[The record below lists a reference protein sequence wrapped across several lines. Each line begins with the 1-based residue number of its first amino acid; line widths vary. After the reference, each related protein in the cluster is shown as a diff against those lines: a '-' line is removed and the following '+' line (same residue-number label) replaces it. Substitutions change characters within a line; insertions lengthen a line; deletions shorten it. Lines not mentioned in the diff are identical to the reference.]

1 MYLMPVLSHRS
12 VRSRRVLLAVAG
24 AVLAALLFAA
34 ALVLPARDVRHVLGA
49 KGAAAVSG
57 SGPAALPNGLPIV
70 PAALPASPEN
80 LDSLKLRAVAADA
93 QALNAA
99 DPFATTKPDP
109 ARPFHF
115 AGSAEDRA
123 RAIQCLALGAMAEAG
138 GGDPGQRAVIQVI
151 LNRVRH
157 PAFAKTVCGVIFQ
170 GSERGTGCQFTFTCD
185 GAMARQYS
193 AAAWVAARKR
203 AGEAL
208 DGKIFA
214 PVGTATHY
222 HTDWVYPVW
231 SPSLEKIARVDTHL
245 FYRWPGYWGSRAA
258 SRFDYRGG
266 EPAIAALGVGV
277 TPGTAPVAG
286 AGPTL
291 AGAIAAVN
299 TDVPSGAGSVVVRHP
314 EGGSFLV
321 ALPKTPATA
330 TTLAFGRRLCGA
342 QGYCQ
347 VLGWTDR
354 AAVPKGYPVPPEAR
368 ARLAFSYVMDA
379 SNRETVYYDCQRFK
393 GECSAPSTN

>member
-1 MYLMPVLSHRS
+1 MYLLPVLINRS
-12 VRSRRVLLAVAG
+12 FRSKRAILAVA
-24 AVLAALLFAA
+24 AAALAALLFAA
-34 ALVLPARDVRHVLGA
+34 AVAMPARSVRHALGA
-49 KGAAAVSG
+49 KGAGAVSG
-57 SGPAALPNGLPIV
+57 SGPVALPTGLPVV

-80 LDSLKLRAVAADA
+80 LDSLNLRAVAADA

-99 DPFATTKPDP
+99 DPFETTKPDP

-115 AGSAEDRA
+115 GGSAEDRS

-138 GGDPGQRAVIQVI
+138 GGDAGERAVIQVI

-157 PAFAKTVCGVIFQ
+157 PAFAKTVCGVVFQ

-203 AGEAL
+203 ADEAL
-208 DGKIFA
+208 AGKIFA

-258 SRFDYRGG
+258 ARFDYQGG
-266 EPAIAALGVGV
+266 EPAIAALGVGG
-277 TPGTAPVAG
+277 TPEIAPVAG

-291 AGAIAAVN
+291 AGAIAALKME
-299 TDVPSGAGSVVVRHP
+299 VPSGAGSVVVRHP
-314 EGGSFLV
+314 DGGSFLV
-321 ALPKTPATA
+321 ALPETPATA
-330 TTLAFGRRLCGA
+330 TTLALGRRLCGA

-354 AAVPKGYPVPPEAR
+354 AAIPKGYPVPPEAR

-379 SNRETVYYDCQRFK
+379 SNRETIYYDCQRFK
-393 GECSAPSTN
+393 GPCSAPSTN